1 MRRRSF
7 LALAASLALLP
18 PARPGAAQT
27 PVAVDGNPNLAALVR
42 LLPDNALTEGGIR
55 YADYAAQRAA
65 LGIVET
71 GAEIDPDAWL
81 AAMGPWLMK
90 PAMMISAP
98 LDPLWREG
106 FGFDLRDVDQMV
118 DAGPADASIAIF
130 AGSFDA
136 ASLPGMWQAAGY
148 AATET
153 DGVPWYTLGEDTFIT
168 FDDPVHTMHL
178 GSLSHLALLDDG
190 TIAGTA
196 RRADMERVLALHG
209 GGAETSLADGPA
221 GALAAAPADLAVGWI
236 VGGGKLMLALDP
248 LASMPNNP
256 NVPADV
262 QERMATQAAEM
273 AEEAPRMP
281 TIAMAL
287 VGATAGAATQVTAE
301 AFPGAQGGRSIAVVV
316 PEFTADA
323 AMVAETVTRRL
334 TTEAILGVEQFM
346 GVSYADAFPGMV
358 VDVSPEGVVIVDL
371 TPADDVP
378 ATLLTDLLQRGLLTI
393 LAWGG

>member
-1 MRRRSF
+1 
-7 LALAASLALLP
+7 
-18 PARPGAAQT
+18 
-27 PVAVDGNPNLAALVR
+27 
-42 LLPDNALTEGGIR
+42 
-55 YADYAAQRAA
+55 
-65 LGIVET
+65 
-71 GAEIDPDAWL
+71 
-81 AAMGPWLMK
+81 
-90 PAMMISAP
+90 
-98 LDPLWREG
+98 
-106 FGFDLRDVDQMV
+106 
-118 DAGPADASIAIF
+118 
-130 AGSFDA
+130 
-136 ASLPGMWQAAGY
+136 MWQAAGY

-209 GGAETSLADGPA
+209 GAAETSLADGPA

-301 AFPGAQGGRSIAVVV
+301 AFPGVQGGRAVAVVV
-316 PEFTADA
+316 PASTADA

>member
-27 PVAVDGNPNLAALVR
+27 PVAVDGNPSLAALVR

-190 TIAGTA
+190 MIAGTA
-196 RRADMERVLALHG
+196 RRADMERVLALHAG
-209 GGAETSLADGPA
+209 EAGSFGDGPGA
-221 GALAAAPADLAVGWI
+221 ALASVPTDLGAGFIVQGSELGSWSEAAIID
-236 VGGGKLMLALDP
+236 
-248 LASMPNNP
+248 NP
-256 NVPADV
+256 NVPEAIN
-262 QERMATQAAEM
+262 ERLATQAAQWTEQW
-273 AEEAPRMP
+273 PMP
-281 TIAMAL
+281 PIAMAL
-287 VGATAGAATQVTAE
+287 AGVTAGVATTATAE
-301 AFPGAQGGRSIAVVV
+301 AFPDAPRARAVVV
-316 PEFTADA
+316 AVPERAADA
-323 AMVAETVTRRL
+323 TMVAEYATQRL
-334 TTEAILGVEQFM
+334 TMLRVHM
-346 GVSYADAFPGMV
+346 GAPYGEELYADLFPEMA
-358 VDVSPEGVVIVDL
+358 VDVAADGAVILDL
-371 TPADDVP
+371 TPAEGVP
-378 ATLLTDLLQRGLLTI
+378 AALLNTLLQWGMLSI
-393 LAWGG
+393 LYWGE